1 VNHLRAANISAMI
14 VVILLLGAAGNGNLA
29 EAQGGV
35 QFSIQPDRNAG
46 QEDAYFTYT
55 AKAGETIDDEALVIS
70 TGGEAVTL
78 KLYAADAIT
87 AIGGGTAFAGR
98 DEDRT
103 GVRAWV
109 RPSLA
114 EVSLSPG
121 GRQTIPFTVVV
132 PAAAAPG
139 DHVAGLVVEAPPKQG
154 QSGGVQ
160 TSVTERVGVAV
171 VVRIAGE
178 AREELALGGICL
190 NQETGSNYFQV
201 PVANN
206 GNILSRPSGEFI
218 LQRQRGSE
226 VFRKPIDPA
235 TILPRDATF
244 LRIDAPSDPGTGRYT
259 AIVHLNQTDGRV
271 AEESSDIRI
280 RDEKVNGCQATDAI
294 PAATAVV
301 LGQEVVRDEGDDG
314 GLPVLTLSLVG
325 VVVLLAVL
333 LITSEV
339 LRRRRRSAAR

>member
-1 VNHLRAANISAMI
+1 MTHLRTAGISAMI
-14 VVILLLGAAGNGNLA
+14 IVVMLLGALGGGTHAG
-29 EAQGGV
+29 AQGSV
-35 QFSIQPDRNAG
+35 QFSIQPDRDTG

-55 AKAGETIDDEALVIS
+55 AKAGDTISDEALVIS
-70 TGGEAVTL
+70 TGSEAVTL

-87 AIGGGTAFAGR
+87 AIGGGTAFAGL

-109 RPSLA
+109 RSSLA
-114 EVSLSPG
+114 EVSLTPG
-121 GRQTIPFTVVV
+121 GRQTVPFTVVV
-132 PAAAAPG
+132 PADAAPG
-139 DHVAGLVVEAPPKQG
+139 DHIAGLVVEAPPKQG

-218 LQRQRGSE
+218 LQRQGGSE
-226 VFRKPIDPA
+226 VFRKPIVPA
-235 TILPRDATF
+235 TILPQDATF
-244 LRIDAPSDPGTGRYT
+244 LRIDAPADPGEGRYT

-301 LGQEVVRDEGDDG
+301 LGENVVRDEGDGG
-314 GLPVLTLSLVG
+314 GLPLLTLSLIG
-325 VVVLLAVL
+325 IVVLLALL
-333 LITSEV
+333 LIASEI
-339 LRRRRRSAAR
+339 LRRRRRSIAR